1 VDVQRRRGDTLRRRI
16 GRPWLTGTLLALC
29 LAAVV
34 AAVVVIGP
42 ASASE
47 APQATVTAQ
56 RGVVQKTVSAD
67 GSLAPGSE
75 AEVNFDAAGTV
86 KRIYVTEGTKVH
98 KGQLLARLDAGD
110 ADAQLNQA
118 EAQLNAAEASLT
130 SAQAIEVGSSSSSN
144 SNSGSNQPSSGS
156 QSSGTTKQS
165 KDASVATAQADVQ
178 SAQLS
183 VDDAKKAVNDL
194 ELRAPM
200 DGVVASLSGSVG
212 QQVTGQASSSSSS
225 SGNGSSSS
233 GSGSNSSNG
242 SSSNG
247 SSSGSDSSSSGSST
261 AFITIANLN
270 TLTVGVSFSEADITN
285 VKVGQPAT
293 ITVNALSDKQFAAK
307 VTGIGILSSSSS
319 GVVSYPVTLA
329 MLQMD
334 PGLKP
339 GMTGTAAVIVDQV
352 QGVVTV
358 PSRAISGA
366 GGAQTVT
373 VTSGGK
379 TETRTVTTGL
389 VGDSTTAVL
398 SGLQPGEQVVLPSTA
413 SSIAGGA
420 ASGGGAQSGGF
431 GGRGAFG
438 GGGAG
443 PAISGGP
450 AGGGAPVLIGPGP
463 G

>member
-1 VDVQRRRGDTLRRRI
+1 MDVQRRRGDTLRRRI

-75 AEVNFDAAGTV
+75 ADVNFDAAGTV

-130 SAQAIEVGSSSSSN
+130 SAQAIEVGGSSSNN
-144 SNSGSNQPSSGS
+144 SNSGSNQPSGAS

-165 KDASVATAQADVQ
+165 KAASVASAEADVE

-183 VDDAKKAVNDL
+183 VDDAKKAVTDL

-212 QQVTGQASSSSSS
+212 QQVTGQASSSSS
-225 SGNGSSSS
+225 GNGSSSS
-233 GSGSNSSNG
+233 GSGSSSSNG

-293 ITVNALSDKQFAAK
+293 VTVNALSDKQFAAK
-307 VTGIGILSSSSS
+307 VTGIGILSTASN

-329 MLQMD
+329 MLQKD

-352 QGVVTV
+352 QGVVAV

-389 VGDSTTAVL
+389 VGDSTTEVL
-398 SGLQPGEQVVLPSTA
+398 SGLQPGEEVVLPSTA

-420 ASGGGAQSGGF
+420 ASGGSTPSGGF
-431 GGRGAFG
+431 GSRGGLG
-438 GGGAG
+438 GGG
-443 PAISGGP
+443 PVISGGP
-450 AGGGAPVLIGPGP
+450 AGGGAPQVFAGPP

>member
-1 VDVQRRRGDTLRRRI
+1 
-16 GRPWLTGTLLALC
+16 

-144 SNSGSNQPSSGS
+144 SNSGSNQPAGSS

-225 SGNGSSSS
+225 GNGSSSS

-242 SSSNG
+242 SSSNA

-329 MLQMD
+329 MLQTD

-389 VGDSTTAVL
+389 VGDSTTEVL
-398 SGLQPGEQVVLPSTA
+398 SGLQPGEQVVLPNTA

-443 PAISGGP
+443 PAISGAP